1 MRALIGVFL
10 AFLLGAALPAA
21 AASPFTDPT
30 GDSAGPDVAAVT
42 VSNDAKELRVVVAF
56 ANRTAFVTGDVV
68 LVDLD
73 LDGNEKTGEEGIDL
87 YAVLEGGEEP
97 AVFVWKDGNFGESAD
112 AKAAYGSA
120 TATLTVPLDLVIGVV
135 GISVLAVG
143 GPDPDVSPAD
153 RAPDAGSW
161 MYTVKAPALQKGN
174 VRFRPPRPRV
184 GKLFAVASVT
194 LSFELIGAVEPK
206 TVVCR
211 ARLGRVALKQANVC
225 AWKLPRNARG
235 KTLTVSIEARYGGSA
250 YTLPTARFKVR

>member
-1 MRALIGVFL
+1 MRALIGMCL
-10 AFLLGAALPAA
+10 AFLLVAALPAA
-21 AASPFTDPT
+21 AASSFTDLT

-42 VSNDAKELRVVVAF
+42 VSNDAKELKVDVAF

-73 LDGNEKTGEEGIDL
+73 LDGNKKTGEEGVDL
-87 YAVLEGGEEP
+87 YAALEGGEEP
-97 AVFVWKDGNFGESAD
+97 AVFAWKDGNFAESAD
-112 AKAAYGSA
+112 AKAAFGSA
-120 TATLTVPLDLVIGVV
+120 TATLTVPLDLVIGAV

-143 GPDPDVSPAD
+143 GPDPDVSPTD
-153 RAPDAGSW
+153 RAPDGGSW
-161 MYTVKAPALQKGN
+161 TYTVKAPAFQKGS
-174 VRFRPPRPRV
+174 VRFRPSRPRA

-206 TVVCR
+206 NVVCR
-211 ARLGRVALKQANVC
+211 ARLGRTALKQAKAC
-225 AWKLPRNARG
+225 AWKLPRNAKG